1 MERSN
6 LPMYVTFIGIFVTV
20 LSFLLYVFFPNNIY
34 IAFFVAGLIVMVFG
48 YLVIEKNYRSVNKR
62 FDEAKASLESEGE
75 TGMGW
80 ILCLDGDYVPLE
92 ECGPIE
98 SLENL

>member
-6 LPMYVTFIGIFVTV
+6 LPMYVTFAGIFVTV
-20 LSFLLYVFFPNNIY
+20 LSFLLYVFFPNTFI
-34 IAFFVAGLIVMVFG
+34 IVFFVIGLIMMLSG
-48 YLVIEKNYRSVNKR
+48 YVVIERNYRSVSR
-62 FDEAKASLESEGE
+62 RIEEAKAYSESSGE
-75 TGMGW
+75 AEMGEV
-80 ILCLDGDYVPLE
+80 ICLDGEYIPME